1 MNRNLWSLVAL
12 LLAVLCFDNFLQ
24 ALNWFHDSDDTELFE
39 KGNVD
44 VGRKEDESFMEK
56 AKHGAKSVVENVASG
71 GKKAKESIE
80 DTGKKVKE
88 SIEDKGK
95 KAASTI
101 SQKYQ
106 ENIARPVRHWVHRD
120 EDLFTNPWGHW
131 FDSARPWTHS
141 IASLG
146 QFRTFPNEYIVYV
159 DMPGVPKEE
168 IEMFVRGH
176 RLRVHG
182 THGTCI
188 AGTGEVDRFCLER
201 QVDRSFTIP
210 EDVVLDH
217 VEGLLKDGVLMIKLP
232 RLQDE
237 GEDEDE
243 DEDTDG
249 GSISSGIFG
258 GKRTKLKGKKINV
271 KDYKPTWRERA
282 REAGE
287 AVKDTFK
294 KNKK

>member
-1 MNRNLWSLVAL
+1 MLRNVWW
-12 LLAVLCFDNFLQ
+12 LAVLLFAVLVFNNFLQ
-24 ALNWFHDSDDTELFE
+24 ALNWFHDDDTEIID

-44 VGRKEDESFMEK
+44 NKSSKDDTIYEK
-56 AKHGAKSVVENVASG
+56 AKSVVENVASS

-80 DTGKKVKE
+80 DTGKK
-88 SIEDKGK
+88 
-95 KAASTI
+95 AASSI
-101 SQKYQ
+101 SKKYE
-106 ENIARPVRHWVHRD
+106 ENIARPLRHFTSGHRD
-120 EDLFTNPWGHW
+120 DDLWSTPWSQW
-131 FDSARPWTHS
+131 FDSNRPWTHS

-146 QFRTFPNEYIVYV
+146 QFRTFPNEYIVYL

-182 THGTCI
+182 THGTCL
-188 AGTGEVDRFCLER
+188 AGTGEIDRFCLER
-201 QVDRSFTIP
+201 QVDRSFSIP

-232 RLQDE
+232 RLHDE
-237 GEDEDE
+237 ELDESDDE
-243 DEDTDG
+243 NDQIT
-249 GSISSGIFG
+249 GIFG
-258 GKRTKLKGKKINV
+258 GKRTKLKGKKIHV

-294 KNKK
+294 KTKKS

>member
-1 MNRNLWSLVAL
+1 MSRNLWWIIAL
-12 LLAVLCFDNFLQ
+12 LFAVLFFDNFLQ
-24 ALNWFHDSDDTELFE
+24 ALNWFHDDSEVLE
-39 KGNVD
+39 KGNVVD
-44 VGRKEDESFMEK
+44 ETQQDESLLEK
-56 AKHGAKSVVENVASG
+56 AKHGAKTVVENVASG

-80 DTGKKVKE
+80 DTGKKT
-88 SIEDKGK
+88 
-95 KAASTI
+95 ASTI

-106 ENIARPVRHWVHRD
+106 ENIAKPLRHWTHGNRD
-120 EDLFTNPWGHW
+120 DDLWSTPWSHW
-131 FDSARPWTHS
+131 FDSSRPWTHS
-141 IASLG
+141 IASLS
-146 QFRTFPNEYIVYV
+146 QFRTFPNEYIVYL

-168 IEMFVRGH
+168 IEIFVRGH

-182 THGTCI
+182 THGTCL
-188 AGTGEVDRFCLER
+188 AGAGEIDRFCLER

-217 VEGLLKDGVLMIKLP
+217 IEGLLKDGVLMLKLP

-237 GEDEDE
+237 DSSDEVNDGEDEGI
-243 DEDTDG
+243 T
-249 GSISSGIFG
+249 GIFG
-258 GKRTKLKGKKINV
+258 GKKSKLKGKKILV

-294 KNKK
+294 KNKRN

>member
-1 MNRNLWSLVAL
+1 MNRNLWSLIAL

-24 ALNWFHDSDDTELFE
+24 ALNWFHDTDDTELLE

-44 VGRKEDESFMEK
+44 QKDETLFEK
-56 AKHGAKSVVENVASG
+56 AKHGAKH
-71 GKKAKESIE
+71 AKNTIE
-80 DTGKKVKE
+80 DTGKKMKD
-88 SIEDKGK
+88 SIEDTGK

-101 SQKYQ
+101 SQKYHD
-106 ENIARPVRHWVHRD
+106 NIAKPLSHLVHNRD
-120 EDLFTNPWGHW
+120 EELFPWGHW
-131 FDSARPWTHS
+131 FDSSRPWTHS

-146 QFRTFPNEYIVYV
+146 QFRTFPNEYIVYL

-168 IEMFVRGH
+168 IEMFIRGH

-182 THGTCI
+182 THGTCL
-188 AGTGEVDRFCLER
+188 AGTGEIDRFCLER

-210 EDVVLDH
+210 EDVILDH

-232 RLQDE
+232 RLR
-237 GEDEDE
+237 DEDE
-243 DEDTDG
+243 DDSAEDEEEG
-249 GSISSGIFG
+249 GGGISSIFG
-258 GKRTKLKGKKINV
+258 GKRTKLRGKKVNV

-282 REAGE
+282 REASE

-294 KNKK
+294 KNKKQ

>member
-1 MNRNLWSLVAL
+1 MSRNLWWIIAL

-24 ALNWFHDSDDTELFE
+24 ALNWFHDDSEVPE
-39 KGNVD
+39 KGKVVD
-44 VGRKEDESFMEK
+44 EKQQDESLFEK
-56 AKHGAKSVVENVASG
+56 AKHGAKTVVENVASG

-80 DTGKKVKE
+80 DTGKK
-88 SIEDKGK
+88 
-95 KAASTI
+95 AASTI
-101 SQKYQ
+101 SQTYH
-106 ENIARPVRHWVHRD
+106 ENIAKPLRHWTHSNRD
-120 EDLFTNPWGHW
+120 EDLWSTPWSHW
-131 FDSARPWTHS
+131 FDSSRPWTHS

-146 QFRTFPNEYIVYV
+146 QFRTFPNEYIVYL

-168 IEMFVRGH
+168 IEIFVRGH

-182 THGTCI
+182 THGTCL
-188 AGTGEVDRFCLER
+188 AGTGEIDRFCLER

-217 VEGLLKDGVLMIKLP
+217 IEGLLKDGVLMLKLP

-237 GEDEDE
+237 DSSDEGEDEE
-243 DEDTDG
+243 G
-249 GSISSGIFG
+249 GVTGIFG
-258 GKRTKLKGKKINV
+258 GKKSKLKGKKILV

-282 REAGE
+282 REASE

-294 KNKK
+294 KNKRN

>member
-1 MNRNLWSLVAL
+1 MARHLWWVIAILV
-12 LLAVLCFDNFLQ
+12 AVLCLDNFLH
-24 ALNWFHDSDDTELFE
+24 ALNWFHDTDGTEVPKVEEHDESLFE
-39 KGNVD
+39 KAKQGAKSAV
-44 VGRKEDESFMEK
+44 EK
-56 AKHGAKSVVENVASG
+56 AKEN
-71 GKKAKESIE
+71 IE
-80 DTGKKVKE
+80 DT
-88 SIEDKGK
+88 GK

-101 SQKYQ
+101 SKKYE
-106 ENIARPVRHWVHRD
+106 ENIAKSLRHWTSGRD
-120 EDLFTNPWGHW
+120 DDLSALSPWSHW

-141 IASLG
+141 VASLG
-146 QFRTFPNEYIVYV
+146 QFRTFPNEYIVYL

-168 IEMFVRGH
+168 IEIFVRGH

-182 THGTCI
+182 THGTCL
-188 AGTGEVDRFCLER
+188 AGTGEIDRFCLER
-201 QVDRSFTIP
+201 QVDRSFAIP

-217 VEGLLKDGVLMIKLP
+217 IEGLLKDGVLMLKLP

-237 GEDEDE
+237 DEEDDDEEEDGE
-243 DEDTDG
+243 TG
-249 GSISSGIFG
+249 VFG
-258 GKRTKLKGKKINV
+258 GKKTKLKGKKIHV

>member
-1 MNRNLWSLVAL
+1 MNRNLWTLVAL
-12 LLAVLCFDNFLQ
+12 LVAVLCFDNFLQ

-44 VGRKEDESFMEK
+44 AKQDESLLEK

-80 DTGKKVKE
+80 EMKE
-88 SIEDKGK
+88 SIEDTGR
-95 KAASTI
+95 KAASTL

-106 ENIARPVRHWVHRD
+106 ENIAKPLRHWVNRD
-120 EDLFTNPWGHW
+120 EESLFPWGHW
-131 FDSARPWTHS
+131 FDSSRPWTHAV
-141 IASLG
+141 ASLG
-146 QFRTFPNEYIVYV
+146 QFRTYPNEYIVYL

-182 THGTCI
+182 THGTCLS
-188 AGTGEVDRFCLER
+188 GTGEIDRFCLER
-201 QVDRSFTIP
+201 QVDRSFSIP

-217 VEGLLKDGVLMIKLP
+217 IEGLLKDGVLMIKLP

-237 GEDEDE
+237 DEDE
-243 DEDTDG
+243 EDDEEEG
-249 GSISSGIFG
+249 GISSVFG
-258 GKRTKLKGKKINV
+258 GKKTKLKGKRIGV

-294 KNKK
+294 KNKKQ

>member
-1 MNRNLWSLVAL
+1 MSRNLWWIIAL

-24 ALNWFHDSDDTELFE
+24 ALNWFHDDSEVLE
-39 KGNVD
+39 KGNVVD
-44 VGRKEDESFMEK
+44 EKQQDESLFEK
-56 AKHGAKSVVENVASG
+56 AKHGAKTVVENVASG

-80 DTGKKVKE
+80 DTGKK
-88 SIEDKGK
+88 
-95 KAASTI
+95 AASTI
-101 SQKYQ
+101 SQTYH
-106 ENIARPVRHWVHRD
+106 ENIAKPLRHWTHGNRD
-120 EDLFTNPWGHW
+120 EDLWSTPWSHW
-131 FDSARPWTHS
+131 FDSSRPWTHS

-146 QFRTFPNEYIVYV
+146 QFRTFPNEYIVYL

-168 IEMFVRGH
+168 IEIFVRGH

-182 THGTCI
+182 THGTCL
-188 AGTGEVDRFCLER
+188 AGTGEIDRFCLER

-217 VEGLLKDGVLMIKLP
+217 IEGLLKDGVLMLKLP

-237 GEDEDE
+237 DSSDEGEEE
-243 DEDTDG
+243 EG
-249 GSISSGIFG
+249 GVTGIFG
-258 GKRTKLKGKKINV
+258 GKKSKLKGKKIHV

-282 REAGE
+282 REASE

-294 KNKK
+294 KNKRN

>member
-1 MNRNLWSLVAL
+1 MSRNLWWIIAL
-12 LLAVLCFDNFLQ
+12 LFAVLCFDNFLQ
-24 ALNWFHDSDDTELFE
+24 ALNWFHDDSEVLE

-44 VGRKEDESFMEK
+44 QKRQEDESLFEK
-56 AKHGAKSVVENVASG
+56 AKHGAKTVVENVASG

-80 DTGKKVKE
+80 DTGKK
-88 SIEDKGK
+88 
-95 KAASTI
+95 AASTI
-101 SQKYQ
+101 SQTYH
-106 ENIARPVRHWVHRD
+106 ENIAKPLRHWTHSNRD
-120 EDLFTNPWGHW
+120 DDLWSTPWSHW
-131 FDSARPWTHS
+131 FDSSRPWTHS
-141 IASLG
+141 VASLG
-146 QFRTFPNEYIVYV
+146 QFRTFPNEYIVYL

-168 IEMFVRGH
+168 IEIFVRGH

-182 THGTCI
+182 THGTCL
-188 AGTGEVDRFCLER
+188 AGTGEIDRFCLER

-217 VEGLLKDGVLMIKLP
+217 IEGLLKDGVLMLKLP

-237 GEDEDE
+237 DSSDEGDDE
-243 DEDTDG
+243 EG
-249 GSISSGIFG
+249 GVTGIFG
-258 GKRTKLKGKKINV
+258 GKRSKLKGKKVHV

-294 KNKK
+294 KNKKN

>member
-1 MNRNLWSLVAL
+1 MNRNLWSLIAL

-39 KGNVD
+39 KGNVE
-44 VGRKEDESFMEK
+44 GKDESLLEK

-80 DTGKKVKE
+80 DTGKKMKE
-88 SIEDKGK
+88 SIEDTGK

-106 ENIARPVRHWVHRD
+106 ENIARPLRNWAHRD
-120 EDLFTNPWGHW
+120 EDLFAHNPWSHW
-131 FDSARPWTHS
+131 FDSTRPWTHS

-146 QFRTFPNEYIVYV
+146 QFRTFPNEYIVYL

-168 IEMFVRGH
+168 IDMFVRGH

-182 THGTCI
+182 THGTCL
-188 AGTGEVDRFCLER
+188 AGTGEIDRFCLER
-201 QVDRSFTIP
+201 QVDRSFSIP

-217 VEGLLKDGVLMIKLP
+217 IEGLLKDGVLMIKLP

-237 GEDEDE
+237 EDEE
-243 DEDTDG
+243 DEEG
-249 GSISSGIFG
+249 EGESGFSGIFG
-258 GKRTKLKGKKINV
+258 GKPTKLKGKKINV

-282 REAGE
+282 REASE